1 VDHDQHQPSAP
12 GLYLVERY
20 LAAAAAESL
29 PTAVARLAA
38 LCDGTPPG
46 IERVRYLHS
55 TYLPT
60 EDTCFCLFRAS
71 SSDAV
76 RVLNDAAALGVDRVT
91 PAVVLH
97 DASDTTRRGDLR

>member
-1 VDHDQHQPSAP
+1 MDHDQHQPSAP

-20 LAAAAAESL
+20 LATAAAESL

-46 IERVRYLHS
+46 LDRVRYLHS
-55 TYLPT
+55 TYLPS

-76 RVLNDAAALGVDRVT
+76 RALNDAAGLAVDRVT

-97 DASDTTRRGDLR
+97 DTSDPTRRGDKR